1 MKFTDN
7 DKAVIALTTR
17 LGNKARPSLSTGHWH
32 SFVQGLHDEGLAPSD
47 LFSGRLPRL
56 SDENRD
62 RVVAL
67 LADAASVLVAADEL
81 ANRGI
86 WLRTIASDQYSSL
99 LRERLGSQA
108 PPVIFGVG
116 NAALLDSAG
125 VGIVGSREV
134 GIDGARAAEQIAEE
148 AVRLGFHVVSGA
160 ARGVDQ
166 VAMNAGYRAAGSVV
180 GVLADS
186 LQERIRTTDVITALD
201 VGTTCMVSQQHP
213 AAGFSA
219 GAAMARNKLIYA
231 MSRVTVVVA
240 SGLESG
246 GTWNGAVEALK
257 TGNGV
262 VAVWRGEGEGPGNAR
277 LVELGAVP
285 LHSADEVIAC
295 LDREPPS
302 GPYQLSWRD

>member
-134 GIDGARAAEQIAEE
+134 GIDGARVAEQIAKE

-231 MSRVTVVVA
+231 LSQVTVVVA
-240 SGLESG
+240 SDLEAG
-246 GTWNGAVEALK
+246 GTWGGATEALRNRY
-257 TGNGV
+257 GR
-262 VAVWRGEGEGPGNAR
+262 VAVWRGPGEGAGNVR
-277 LVELGAVP
+277 LENLGAKA
-285 LHSADEVIAC
+285 LRKAADLESVLVAETPNPVQIS
-295 LDREPPS
+295 LIP
-302 GPYQLSWRD
+302 